1 MQESTKR
8 YEHDQSDDNFFRE
21 TVVKFLTY
29 WPVFLILI
37 IMSLGGAWLYL
48 RNKVSVYAITAS
60 ILIKDEKKGLGDS
73 KALEALDMFGSK
85 KIVENEIKV
94 LQSKTLAQEVVKNLH
109 LYSPVTSEGKF
120 SDRSAYITSPIQVV
134 VQNPDSLKPFQKVY
148 FAFYPQ
154 SQEVKINGKAYAIG
168 KWQETPFGIIKFILN
183 KNYHPSAQK
192 LRLYFT
198 LIQVRKAA
206 REITGRIKVTPSSKQ
221 STFVELGIED
231 EVSQRGEDILNELI
245 AVYNRAAI
253 MDKSSLEANTLQFV
267 EDRLKYVVNELDSV
281 EGQLQSYKAQ
291 NNITNISE
299 QGEVFLQTVSA
310 NDQKINDISMKLAVL
325 DQVENYVRGKEEK
338 GNIVPSTLGISDPV
352 LTQLLEK
359 LYSLEVEYEQTKKVV
374 PENNPTVVAM
384 VDGIKKIKPGI
395 LENITNQR
403 ISLKAARAELITHNN
418 HYFSLL
424 QAIPKK
430 ERELLSIS
438 RQQSIKNNIYT
449 YLLQKREEAA
459 LSYASTV
466 ADSRVIDRA
475 ESSELPVSPKK
486 TTVYLIS
493 VIMAFG
499 IGVGF
504 ITFKELLNHTV
515 VSHTEIERYTSI
527 PILGE
532 IVFAQA
538 KSPIVIAEGKRTLV
552 AEHFRYLR
560 TSLGFLG
567 INSRKKKILVT
578 SNISGEGKSFIT
590 ANLGISLS
598 LIGKKVCLIELDL
611 HKPALSNKFG
621 VSNDVGI
628 TNYLLGQNNAEKI
641 IQRTETNNL
650 YLIPSGPLPANPS
663 ELILNGRLQ
672 ELFAYLEAAFDYIL
686 IDTVPINP
694 VTDAHILSP
703 LCDATLFIVRYGY
716 TPKVFIQRL
725 EEQNRIKSL
734 KNIAIVFNG
743 IRQKG
748 FGKYG
753 YSHSYSFGYEYVE
766 EGKSSGQFRRRIRSY
781 LNV

>member
-8 YEHDQSDDNFFRE
+8 YDPDQTDDNFFRE
-21 TVVKFLTY
+21 TVLKFLMY

-37 IMSLGGAWLYL
+37 TLSLGGAWLYL
-48 RNKVSVYAITAS
+48 RYKVPVYDITAS
-60 ILIKDEKKGLGDS
+60 ILIKDEKKGLDDS

-94 LQSKTLAQEVVKNLH
+94 IQSKALTQEVVKSLQ
-109 LYSPVTSEGKF
+109 LYAPVTSEGKF

-134 VQNPDSLKPFQKVY
+134 VQNPDSLQTFQKVY
-148 FAFYPQ
+148 FTFLPQ
-154 SQEVKINGKAYAIG
+154 SQEVEINGKAYTVG
-168 KWQETPFGIIKFILN
+168 QWQETPFGTIKFIIN
-183 KNYHPSAQK
+183 KHYRPSEQK
-192 LRLYFT
+192 LRLYFS

-206 REITGRIKVTPSSKQ
+206 KEIAGRIKVTSSSKQ
-221 STFVELGIED
+221 STFVELRIED

-253 MDKSSLEANTLQFV
+253 MDKSSIEANTLQFI

-299 QGEVFLQTVSA
+299 QGELFLQTVSV

-325 DQVENYVRGKEEK
+325 DQVEAYVKGKGEK
-338 GNIVPSTLGISDPV
+338 GNIVPSTMGIADPV

-384 VDGIKKIKPGI
+384 VDGIKKVKPGI

-403 ISLKAARAELITHNN
+403 ISLKAARAELITNNN

-486 TTVYLIS
+486 VTIYLIS

-499 IGVGF
+499 LCVGL
-504 ITFKELLNHTV
+504 ISLKELLDHTV
-515 VSHTEIERYTSI
+515 VSHSEIEKYTSI
-527 PILGE
+527 PVLGE
-532 IVFAQA
+532 IVYAQA
-538 KSPIVIAEGKRTLV
+538 KCPIVIAEGKRTLV

-611 HKPALSNKFG
+611 HKPTLSNKFG
-621 VSNDVGI
+621 IPNDVGI
-628 TNYLLGQNNAEKI
+628 TNYLLEQNNVEKI

-650 YLIPSGPLPANPS
+650 YLIPSGPLPSNPS
-663 ELILNGRLQ
+663 ELILNGKLQ
-672 ELFAYLEAAFDYIL
+672 ELFAYLEETFDYIL

-716 TPKVFIQRL
+716 TPKAFIQRL

-743 IRQKG
+743 IRHKG
-748 FGKYG
+748 FNKYG
-753 YSHSYSFGYEYVE
+753 YNYNYNYGYEYVE
-766 EGKSSGQFRRRIRSY
+766 EGKASDLFKRKIRNY